1 MHPIVII
8 GSGMAGYTV
17 AREFRKLSP
26 EHELVMICADD
37 AANYAKPTLSNAFA
51 GNKAP
56 EQIALGDATKMATQL
71 NLRIEADT
79 WVKEIHAEHHENK
92 KKKNIQSRAHGRCVK
107 FKKQKNK
114 KGNIHYK

>member
-26 EHELVMICADD
+26 EQELMMICADD
-37 AANYAKPTLSNAFA
+37 AVNYAKPTLSNAFA

-56 EQIALGDATKMATQL
+56 EQIALGDAAKMAAQL
-71 NLRIEADT
+71 NMSIEAAT
-79 WVKEIHAEHHENK
+79 LVKEIHPENHEITLEKNVRFSNK
-92 KKKNIQSRAHGRCVK
+92 PIQ
-107 FKKQKNK
+107 N
-114 KGNIHYK
+114 